1 MNNLKSNTKTTTR
14 NNSDIRH
21 DWSRQEILSLY
32 KKPINDLLFESQAI
46 HRKYFDPNTIQ
57 LSSLL
62 NIKSGGCSEDCAYCS
77 QSARNK
83 TTVED
88 ETMMS
93 VSEAV
98 KVAKQAK
105 EKGASRF
112 CMGAA
117 WRQPKDQDLDE
128 VINMVQEIKALGLE
142 TCATLGMLTQEQAS
156 KLKKA
161 GLDYYNHNL
170 DTSAA
175 FYKTIISTHE
185 YEDRLNTLE
194 YVRDAGINVCCGG
207 IIGMGESEHDR
218 ADMLQ
223 ALSCMP
229 KHPESVPVNLL
240 IKVEGTPLSDVDR
253 PDPFEFIR
261 TIAIARILMP
271 ASYVRLSAGREHM
284 TDEMQAM
291 CFFAGAN
298 SIFFGEKLLTTDNP
312 TIERDRA
319 LFRRLG
325 LKAQA

>member
-1 MNNLKSNTKTTTR
+1 
-14 NNSDIRH
+14 
-21 DWSRQEILSLY
+21 
-32 KKPINDLLFESQAI
+32 
-46 HRKYFDPNTIQ
+46 
-57 LSSLL
+57 
-62 NIKSGGCSEDCAYCS
+62 
-77 QSARNK
+77 
-83 TTVED
+83 
-88 ETMMS
+88 MMS